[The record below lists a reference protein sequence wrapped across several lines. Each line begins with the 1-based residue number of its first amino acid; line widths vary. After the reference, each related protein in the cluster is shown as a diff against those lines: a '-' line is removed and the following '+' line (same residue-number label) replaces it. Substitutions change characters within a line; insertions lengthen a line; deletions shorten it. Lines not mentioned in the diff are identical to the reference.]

1 VYNQILFTN
10 ILRLLDE
17 LGMQK
22 QELAIRANISDSF
35 LSDLTNGKANPS
47 LKVMESIAE
56 ALGSSLPYLLESNDL
71 DQETL
76 KELTGVKTIV
86 KSLPDGYVRKAVILT
101 EYQAYMVSQWEDAN
115 KKKIASLQKRRS
127 TPNTRKNVSR
137 AKKARLSIKTQD

>member
-17 LGMQK
+17 QGMEK
-22 QELAIRANISDSF
+22 QELAEQAKISNSF

-47 LKVMESIAE
+47 LKIMESIAE
-56 ALGSSLPYLLESNDL
+56 ALGSTLPFLLESNDL
-71 DQETL
+71 DQESL
-76 KELTGVKTIV
+76 QELAGGKKIV

-115 KKKIASLQKRRS
+115 KKKITSLQKRRKK
-127 TPNTRKNVSR
+127 RK
-137 AKKARLSIKTQD
+137 LSKES